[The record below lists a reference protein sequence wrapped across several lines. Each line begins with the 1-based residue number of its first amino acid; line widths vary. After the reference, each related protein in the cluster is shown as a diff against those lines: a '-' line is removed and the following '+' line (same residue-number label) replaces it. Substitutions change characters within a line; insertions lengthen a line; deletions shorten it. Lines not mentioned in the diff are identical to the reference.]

1 MSIITIIYTV
11 ALFVLLMPGLL
22 FKLPGFGKP
31 IYSALLHFLLFIVLY
46 NIINLV
52 LNKFLL
58 NENFASR
65 SARRRINRQK
75 AFLSNKNN
83 AKSFLKSIMNPGQL
97 SGIQALYSPLRD

>member
-31 IYSALLHFLLFIVLY
+31 IYSALQHFLLFIVIY

-52 LNKFLL
+52 LNKFLK

-65 SARRRINRQK
+65 SARRRQK
-75 AFLSNKNN
+75 AFLTNKNN